1 MREQTMGRRPK
12 TYSEF
17 GPVSGIVYY
26 GIVYAKSGH
35 SFYIRDKNG
44 NPFRSRSAAA
54 RAAEREQAWQD
65 HVDSSNVFYTDFYVG
80 INYNARWKGVE

>member
-17 GPVSGIVYY
+17 GPVSGVRYY

-35 SFYIRDKNG
+35 SFYIYDKNG
-44 NPFRSRSAAA
+44 NPFRSRNAAR
-54 RAAEREQAWQD
+54 RAAEREQARQD
-65 HVDSSNVFYTDFYVG
+65 HADKNGMVYNV
-80 INYNARWKGVE
+80 RWKGGR